1 MGSVSQFHDFVVSI
15 VTSIVKLLYSL
26 AAWTLELFGA
36 ANNVAGVKLLT
47 FFYVLVVLAIFFSL
61 YRLPLSD
68 APFWIKLIFWP
79 ILVVL
84 NVYTLVVFFI
94 SASGVLGA

>member
-1 MGSVSQFHDFVVSI
+1 MGSPLQFHEFAVSV

-26 AAWTLELFGA
+26 ATWTFELFGA

-47 FFYVLVVLAIFFSL
+47 FFYLLVFLAGFTFM

-68 APFWIKLIFWP
+68 APLWIKLVCWP

-84 NVYTLVVFFI
+84 NVYTLVVFFV
-94 SASGVLGA
+94 SAAGVLGA